1 MLGVL
6 ARTCEERGAPS
17 LTDRLIEISSWLS
30 QDLGDVERELSH
42 LAKQGDSLAE
52 KSARHLL
59 DRGGKRLRP
68 ICVAL
73 AARMGSGFN
82 GHARTFATAVELV
95 HNATL
100 LHDDVVDLGDVRRGA
115 PAARMI
121 YGNAASIF
129 GGDWLLI
136 EALARIQAAGI
147 PGVLERMLA
156 VIREM
161 VLAEAWQLD
170 RRGRATATA
179 REYFEIARGKTGSL
193 FRWAMFAGARAGGA
207 SDEVSAAL
215 EEYGAHLGLAFQ
227 IVDDVLDLDGN
238 GGEVG
243 KSLLVDLREGKMTY
257 PADRRHAEEPRADHA
272 CSRGI
277 CGAGEIAPPRARSRP
292 RASPPSCAR
301 RAPRAS
307 PSSSRRRCAPR
318 RSAASPGCRPAARA
332 TPSRASRSPPPRG
345 GSEAPMIVTLTE
357 KASPEQVK
365 QKLIARGLWIADVL
379 RDAAGNVRQLSI
391 APSSSAVTIDEIAAI
406 EGVAFVTTPK
416 SEHPLV
422 DKQGPVVTVAG
433 VTIGEGAPSFMCGP
447 CSVESEEQVRRTAE
461 RLGAL
466 GVPFLRAAAPSSRAP
481 RRTPSRATA
490 RSPSGG
496 CARPPTSL
504 ECGL

>member
-1 MLGVL
+1 MESTALFREGPRAHDVETAATREVLGVL
-6 ARTCEERGAPS
+6 ARTCEERGAVS
-17 LTDRLIEISSWLS
+17 LTDRLTEISSWLS

-42 LAKQGDSLAE
+42 IAKTGDTPAE

-82 GHARTFATAVELV
+82 AHARTFATAVELV

-136 EALARIQAAGI
+136 EALARIQAACV

-193 FRWAMFAGARAGGA
+193 FRWAMFAGARAGGT
-207 SDEVSAAL
+207 SDEAAAAL

-257 PADRRHAEEPRADHA
+257 PLIVAMQKSPELVTLLE
-272 CSRGI
+272 GI
-277 CGAGEIAPPRARSRP
+277 CGAGELVLAPDLAQRVTTIVRDTHATRVALELAQEMCAEAVGCLSRLPSGRARDAL
-292 RASPPSCAR
+292 ASVAL
-301 RAPRAS
+301 
-307 PSSSRRRCAPR
+307 
-318 RSAASPGCRPAARA
+318 A
-332 TPSRASRSPPPRG
+332 TP
-345 GSEAPMIVTLTE
+345 
-357 KASPEQVK
+357 Q
-365 QKLIARGLWIADVL
+365 
-379 RDAAGNVRQLSI
+379 
-391 APSSSAVTIDEIAAI
+391 
-406 EGVAFVTTPK
+406 
-416 SEHPLV
+416 
-422 DKQGPVVTVAG
+422 
-433 VTIGEGAPSFMCGP
+433 
-447 CSVESEEQVRRTAE
+447 RRK
-461 RLGAL
+461 
-466 GVPFLRAAAPSSRAP
+466 
-481 RRTPSRATA
+481 
-490 RSPSGG
+490 
-496 CARPPTSL
+496 
-504 ECGL
+504 